1 MDKKVEEMDESMK
14 AMQRRLDE
22 MKNKGEEIQDF
33 RPGGNAKTQAADHD
47 QINPAAM
54 AGAAGG
60 TGGLGTDTESGGDLG
75 ASTGTGYHGH
85 VGAGGTA
92 TENNT

>member
-1 MDKKVEEMDESMK
+1 MDNKIEKMDEGMK
-14 AMQRRLDE
+14 AMLRRLDE
-22 MKNKGEEIQDF
+22 VEKDKKSSQNF
-33 RPGGNAKTQAADHD
+33 APGGNAETQETHQDRL
-47 QINPAAM
+47 NPAAM

-60 TGGLGTDTESGGDLG
+60 TGGLGTDHESGGDLG

-85 VGAGGTA
+85 VGGGGTV

>member
-1 MDKKVEEMDESMK
+1 MDKKIEEMDESMK

-22 MKNKGEEIQDF
+22 VEKESAQNQGF
-33 RPGGNAKTQAADHD
+33 TPGGNAKTQEADRD
-47 QINPAAM
+47 RMNPAAM

-60 TGGLGTDTESGGDLG
+60 TGGLGTDRESGGDLG

-85 VGAGGTA
+85 VGGTA
-92 TENNT
+92 TEDNS

>member
-1 MDKKVEEMDESMK
+1 MDKKIEEMDESMK

-22 MKNKGEEIQDF
+22 VEKNEGNQNF
-33 RPGGNAKTQAADHD
+33 APGGNAETQEADQD
-47 QINPAAM
+47 RLNPAAM
-54 AGAAGG
+54 AGAAGS
-60 TGGLGTDTESGGDLG
+60 TAGLGTDLESGGDLG

-85 VGAGGTA
+85 VGGGGSA

>member
-14 AMQRRLDE
+14 AIQRRLDE
-22 MKNKGEEIQDF
+22 IEKASEGNQDF
-33 RPGGNAKTQAADHD
+33 APGGNAETQDADRD
-47 QINPAAM
+47 RMNPAAM

-60 TGGLGTDTESGGDLG
+60 TGGSGTDQESGGDLG

-85 VGAGGTA
+85 VGGTG
-92 TENNT
+92 TEDDS

>member
-14 AMQRRLDE
+14 AMQRRID
-22 MKNKGEEIQDF
+22 EIQTGEGNQDF
-33 RPGGNAKTQAADHD
+33 EPGGNAATQEADQD
-47 QINPAAM
+47 QMNPASM

-60 TGGLGTDTESGGDLG
+60 TAGSGTDPESGGELG

-85 VGAGGTA
+85 VGGIA
-92 TENNT
+92 TENNS